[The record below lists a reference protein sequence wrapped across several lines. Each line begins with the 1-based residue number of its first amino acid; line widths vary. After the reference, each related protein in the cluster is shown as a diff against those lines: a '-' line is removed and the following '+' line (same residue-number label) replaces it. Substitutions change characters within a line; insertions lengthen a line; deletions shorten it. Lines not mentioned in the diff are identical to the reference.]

1 MIYDIRSNQGR
12 REPTGSFVALVS
24 PSSPAGTRASALS
37 LSRLRGRRHP
47 CAQPAAQGQGLAV
60 PVARRLGAPVCLG
73 PTLQIGVTQL
83 GGIQAVPPGNRA
95 VRRFQDSQRGHCA
108 VTSTCLTPGRGLEGT
123 ALAPGI
129 RVRSNVV
136 RSRGARPRAGAA
148 CNTDMH
154 WDPRAYGS
162 APSGRGLRIGVR
174 GKGRLGSMEYRQ
186 LVAIPYPAR
195 GKPRKGPPFL
205 SLPLP
210 DSSSSYLGELLG
222 VSSLFKHQRPVP
234 TGLWCGVSLQHL
246 CRGCRR
252 PRLGQQQ
259 DGVPPYPYPGRR
271 YHPPLH
277 VFRSQRPRLQRP
289 VYLPASH
296 QLSMLQL

>member
-1 MIYDIRSNQGR
+1 M
-12 REPTGSFVALVS
+12 
-24 PSSPAGTRASALS
+24 
-37 LSRLRGRRHP
+37 
-47 CAQPAAQGQGLAV
+47 
-60 PVARRLGAPVCLG
+60 PVARRLGPPVCLC

-83 GGIQAVPPGNRA
+83 GGIQAVPPGNRS

-108 VTSTCLTPGRGLEGT
+108 VTSTFLTPGRCLEGT

-129 RVRSNVV
+129 RASSNVV

-186 LVAIPYPAR
+186 FVAIPYQAR

-205 SLPLP
+205 W
-210 DSSSSYLGELLG
+210 
-222 VSSLFKHQRPVP
+222 
-234 TGLWCGVSLQHL
+234 GL
-246 CRGCRR
+246 
-252 PRLGQQQ
+252 
-259 DGVPPYPYPGRR
+259 YT
-271 YHPPLH
+271 
-277 VFRSQRPRLQRP
+277 
-289 VYLPASH
+289 
-296 QLSMLQL
+296 